1 MTVQFCT
8 VSFLISLGHETVIP
22 AAGIP
27 LDKGSAR
34 RNPIDPHLHEFR
46 LCGKATRSQRS
57 RNINPALNLRS
68 KTAVSH
74 KLFELC
80 AESNIHRKARWCK
93 VVHRDSESEDPE
105 EATMFGYGLIGTIVL
120 ICVIVWVIRSL

>member
-1 MTVQFCT
+1 MIVRTKWQEVC
-8 VSFLISLGHETVIP
+8 VSSILARCFI
-22 AAGIP
+22 AGIP

-46 LCGKATRSQRS
+46 LYGKATRSQRS

-80 AESNIHRKARWCK
+80 AESNIHRKADGAKWFIGVLNPR
-93 VVHRDSESEDPE
+93 DPE
-105 EATMFGYGLIGTIVL
+105 EATMLGYGLLGTIVV
-120 ICVIVWVIRSL
+120 VIVIIWVIRAL